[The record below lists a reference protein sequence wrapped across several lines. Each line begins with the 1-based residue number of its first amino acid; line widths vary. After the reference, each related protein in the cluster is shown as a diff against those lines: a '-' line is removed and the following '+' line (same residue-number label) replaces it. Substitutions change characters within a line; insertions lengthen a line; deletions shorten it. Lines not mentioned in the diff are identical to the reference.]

1 MMKLVCAIV
10 GVAGSAFSVR
20 VDESD
25 SVGDLKKAIKG
36 EKPATITCDAKD
48 LQVFLA
54 KTEGGA
60 WLDGAGAAAVA
71 LDERGHPQGCVQMDP
86 TLWIKNPKHF
96 GDNFQPGEGQVHVLV
111 VVPEGAGSQAGVTA
125 SIEELGE
132 IVETRVNKVFE
143 DRDKKRSVYSLSDLH
158 TEHRYK
164 MAKKMRLADDYI
176 TFEEPSPS
184 PNTRILPYTWLD
196 APEGADN
203 QRAEYMTYLKTHLKT
218 VLEEKDLS
226 LLDVAKNQTVL
237 SIIDPRLPFGMRG
250 TTDVLLVDRRS
261 IQHREP
267 LAGVRMVV
275 ELKKKVEQH
284 HKPEA
289 FGELVSASLK
299 APLNCTPIALLTD
312 LNDQWHFSWFNEKKV
327 LTHISIVH
335 PENAFDFIA
344 AAVAEPASSKP
355 FSVPFIGRELTKFK
369 IDDFLPMPDDG
380 ADEMMERYELMA
392 DVVEPE
398 FLMERRMEYARQLV
412 QSMPMYAH
420 MYT

>member
-1 MMKLVCAIV
+1 
-10 GVAGSAFSVR
+10 
-20 VDESD
+20 
-25 SVGDLKKAIKG
+25 
-36 EKPATITCDAKD
+36 
-48 LQVFLA
+48 
-54 KTEGGA
+54 
-60 WLDGAGAAAVA
+60 
-71 LDERGHPQGCVQMDP
+71 MDP

-237 SIIDPRLPFGMRG
+237 SITDPRLPFGMRG

-398 FLMERRMEYARQLV
+398 FLMERRMEYARQLLIV